1 MVREWAGRMRG
12 AGDRSE
18 RARTRVGFGP
28 VFGVAGFSDRRRGQI
43 ARRRGRRG
51 DTIRDGGALTCFE
64 GPCSSRCHAR
74 FRVNRDATRRDR
86 SVPGA
91 TRGAS
96 VTVMIALLLGRLA
109 SVSHENL
116 KSAIR
121 SPTVG
126 ARHSR
131 RRGGAKTRP
140 HAPSRA
146 RERTRE
152 YPDFH
157 PDGHRHRAEGARRAE
172 PRHRTRAR
180 RRHHRRAERRRA
192 PSPSRAMLHSPLGG
206 RDARLAHGRRR

>member
-1 MVREWAGRMRG
+1 MRGSMVREWAGRMRG

-18 RARTRVGFGP
+18 RARTRVEFGP

-51 DTIRDGGALTCFE
+51 DTIRYGGALTCFE

-109 SVSHENL
+109 SVSRENL

-126 ARHSR
+126 GAPLSTTTRRQDPPTRSIQSQRENTRVPRLPSR
-131 RRGGAKTRP
+131 WPPSSRRGG
-140 HAPSRA
+140 S
-146 RERTRE
+146 
-152 YPDFH
+152 
-157 PDGHRHRAEGARRAE
+157 
-172 PRHRTRAR
+172 PR
-180 RRHHRRAERRRA
+180 
-192 PSPSRAMLHSPLGG
+192 
-206 RDARLAHGRRR
+206 